1 MNCCFYKEAVTPVT
15 ADDVTVSVTSPPLAQ
30 EPQPTP
36 LVSHVEHSIAAAT
49 ALIPLINAPDD
60 VKMKHQNELKAAA
73 NEYANAVGMDDL
85 NRKGLE
91 VLLTGDKQAFHKH
104 VFTDVDDKGN
114 ERILSYGEMR
124 SRYG

>member
-15 ADDVTVSVTSPPLAQ
+15 ADDVISPSPPPPAQ
-30 EPQPTP
+30 EPQPAP
-36 LVSHVEHSIAAAT
+36 LVSHVEHSIAAAMT
-49 ALIPLINAPDD
+49 LIPLINAHDD
-60 VKMKHQNELKAAA
+60 VKMKHHNELKAVA

-91 VLLTGDKQAFHKH
+91 VLLTGNKQTFHKH
-104 VFTDVDDKGN
+104 LFTDVDDKGN
-114 ERILSYGEMR
+114 ERVLSYGEMR